1 MRKLQG
7 FALTERKWLLP
18 LVASS
23 LISILLIAAGMVRSG
38 DSRRPEGGW
47 PRKLIL
53 DLEPSLTDGMPA
65 APRLAYLISGSDGD
79 GKRIKR
85 LLRAVYHPRN
95 QYLLHLDG
103 AARHAERT
111 SLGFYVE
118 SVPVFAAV
126 GNVNVIGKADF
137 VTYKG
142 PTALA
147 STLHAAALL
156 LRYSRNWDWFI
167 NLSASDYPLV
177 TQDDLLHVFS
187 YLPRDLN
194 FIEHTS
200 DIGWQEY
207 HRIKPII
214 IDLGISMLGQSQLF
228 YASQKRMVPN
238 AYKIFTGSAFVLLS
252 RNFMEYCILGWDNLP
267 RTVLIYNA
275 NSLLSEEAYF
285 QTVICN
291 AQEFQNTTVNND
303 LRYAAWGNT
312 PKSEPYSLNLTDY
325 KKMMQSGAAFAR
337 QFREDDPILDRIDKV
352 VLRRQQEWVTPGG
365 WCLGKSKRKKDPCS
379 VWGNISILK
388 PGPRAEVFE
397 KSLLKLLANE
407 TFRSNQC
414 KLE

>member
-23 LISILLIAAGMVRSG
+23 LISILLIAAGLVRSREP
-38 DSRRPEGGW
+38 RRSEGL
-47 PRKLIL
+47 PRKLIF
-53 DLEPSLTDGMPA
+53 ESESSLTDGMPV

-79 GKRIKR
+79 GKRIER

-95 QYLLHLDG
+95 QYLLHLDR
-103 AARHAERT
+103 AACNAERI
-111 SLGFYVE
+111 SLGFYVQ
-118 SVPVFAAV
+118 SVPLFAAA

-142 PTALA
+142 PTAIA

-156 LRYSRNWDWFI
+156 LRYSKNWDWFI

-214 IDLGISMLGQSQLF
+214 IDPGLSMLGQSQIF
-228 YASQKRMVPN
+228 YATQKRMVPN
-238 AYKIFTGSAFVLLS
+238 AYKTFTGSAFVVLS

-267 RTVLIYNA
+267 RTLLIYSA

-303 LRYAAWGNT
+303 LRYVAWGNP
-312 PKSEPYSLNLTDY
+312 PKPEPYYLNLTDY

-337 QFREDDPILDRIDKV
+337 QFREDDPILDKIDKV

-365 WCLGKSKRKKDPCS
+365 WCLGKSKKKKDPCS
-379 VWGNISILK
+379 VWGDINILK
-388 PGPRAEVFE
+388 PGSRAKEFE
-397 KSLLKLLANE
+397 KSLLKLIANE

>member
-23 LISILLIAAGMVRSG
+23 LISILLVVAALVRSG
-38 DSRRPEGGW
+38 DSRRPEG
-47 PRKLIL
+47 PPSKLKF
-53 DLEPSLTDGMPA
+53 EFESGLTDRMPA
-65 APRLAYLISGSDGD
+65 APRLAYLISGSEGD
-79 GKRIKR
+79 GQRIKR
-85 LLRAVYHPRN
+85 LLGAIYHPRN
-95 QYLLHLDG
+95 QYLLHLDK
-103 AARHAERT
+103 AARDAERI
-111 SLGFYVE
+111 SLGLYVQ
-118 SVPVFAAV
+118 SVPVFAAA

-137 VTYKG
+137 VSYRG
-142 PTALA
+142 PTAIA

-167 NLSASDYPLV
+167 NLSPSDYPLI

-194 FIEHTS
+194 FIEHSS
-200 DIGWQEY
+200 DIGWKEY

-214 IDLGISMLGQSQLF
+214 IDPGLSMLGRSQIF
-228 YASQKRMVPN
+228 YATQKRMVPN
-238 AYKIFTGSAFVLLS
+238 AYKTFTGSAFFVLS

-267 RTVLIYNA
+267 RTVLIYSA

-291 AQEFQNTTVNND
+291 AQEFRNTTVNND
-303 LRYAAWGNT
+303 LRYVAWDNP
-312 PKSEPYSLNLTDY
+312 PKSEPYYLNSTDY

-337 QFREDDPILDRIDKV
+337 QFREDDPILDRIDRV
-352 VLRRQQEWVTPGG
+352 VLHRQHEWVTPGG
-365 WCLGKSKRKKDPCS
+365 WCLGKSNKKKDPCS
-379 VWGNISILK
+379 VWGDISILK
-388 PGPRAEVFE
+388 PGSRAKVFE
-397 KSLLKLLANE
+397 KSLSRLLANE